1 MNFVQE
7 EVENK
12 TLTLVVNGS
21 KLTGRMLK
29 SAISKYLAHR
39 KEVKVEKRRSRDS
52 PVVPH
57 GKQTVQQL
65 IGQNQGVSNI
75 EISDPSIKDFERI
88 ARKYGVDYAIKRDK
102 SSDPPKFL
110 IFFKSRDADALT
122 AAFNEYAGEKV
133 RKASRPSVLQRLAKF
148 KEQVKKAVVNREKR
162 KELER

>member
-1 MNFVQE
+1 MQE

-21 KLTGRMLK
+21 KFTGRMLK

-39 KEVKVEKRRSRDS
+39 KEVKMEKRRSRDS

-75 EISDPSIKDFERI
+75 EINDPSIKDFERI
-88 ARKYGVDYAIKRDK
+88 APKYGVDYAIKRDR

-133 RKASRPSVLQRLAKF
+133 RKASRPSVLQRLASF
-148 KEQVKKAVVNREKR
+148 KELVKNTVVNREKR